1 MESIWGSVELMFF
14 VYALAAVVSYM
25 VAGILKALYI
35 VIEKNKAR
43 AVARAEA
50 SNATPK
56 GAD

>member
-1 MESIWGSVELMFF
+1 MIF

-25 VAGILKALYI
+25 VAGILKALYT

-43 AVARAEA
+43 AIARAEA
-50 SNATPK
+50 SNATPA